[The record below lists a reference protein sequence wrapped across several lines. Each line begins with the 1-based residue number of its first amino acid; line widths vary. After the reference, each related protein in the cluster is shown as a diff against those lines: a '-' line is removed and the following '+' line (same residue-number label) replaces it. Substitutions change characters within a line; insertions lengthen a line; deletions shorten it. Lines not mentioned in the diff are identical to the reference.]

1 VQYSYLPLYR
11 LFLGWVVGIFRGICC
26 GEGMCS
32 PETARCLEEHYP
44 PTSCQAGVRPRGSDT
59 GLCNGKGCSV
69 DQSWKAEVEGDK
81 SNQSINSEG
90 SHSGNV
96 ILRLLHLAGRTPPH
110 RVHQ

>member
-1 VQYSYLPLYR
+1 RPT
-11 LFLGWVVGIFRGICC
+11 LGPNSFISI
-26 GEGMCS
+26 GMCS

-59 GLCNGKGCSV
+59 GLCNGSLCC
-69 DQSWKAEVEGDK
+69 AATHCLPEEEGD
-81 SNQSINSEG
+81 NQNRQSEG

>member
-1 VQYSYLPLYR
+1 RPT
-11 LFLGWVVGIFRGICC
+11 LGCDPAQGICC

-81 SNQSINSEG
+81 SNHNSG
-90 SHSGNV
+90 V
-96 ILRLLHLAGRTPPH
+96 IIILRLLHLAVHSLPY